1 MRLERIASARLS
13 DTDRAVRRAPGDVLV
28 ASFNVHA
35 GIDGWGRPYD
45 PLPGCLATDADVLL
59 LVEAFLPDAQQPDGP
74 FPAGAI
80 PSIAERLVREGGYEL
95 AAEASLARAALRDP
109 PALSGPAARHW
120 APTAMH
126 DPGLALYGRK
136 VPRAVRRRERPPRA
150 CGTWNVLLFS
160 RLRVRSSKVIPLSP
174 LRREPLDRAI
184 ITAEVESEAG
194 VLTVVGTHFP
204 HLSAGSPFRFG
215 ELRDALPPNT
225 QPGALMG
232 DMNCFGPPLSL
243 ALPGWRRAVH
253 GRTWPSWRRIA
264 QPDHIFISRAVTARF
279 GEVMAH
285 AGSDHRPVRA
295 LLSFGGGR

>member
-1 MRLERIASARLS
+1 MRLARTASTARGV
-13 DTDRAVRRAPGDVLV
+13 DRALRRSPGDVVV

-45 PLPGCLATDADVLL
+45 PLVGCLGTEADVLL
-59 LVEAFLPDAQQPDGP
+59 VVEAFLPDADEPGSSSVKD
-74 FPAGAI
+74 A

-95 AAEASLARAALRDP
+95 AAEVSLARASLRHP
-109 PALSGPAARHW
+109 PTLSGQAAARW

-136 VPRAVRRRERPPRA
+136 VPRSVRRRGRPPRA
-150 CGTWNVLLFS
+150 RGTWNVLLFS
-160 RLRVRSSKVIPLSP
+160 RLPVRSSKVIPLSP

-184 ITAEVESEAG
+184 LTAEVEGVAG

-204 HLSAGSPFRFG
+204 HLSAGSPFRFN
-215 ELRDALPPNT
+215 ELRHALPPT
-225 QPGALMG
+225 DRPGVLMG

-243 ALPGWRRAVH
+243 ALPGWRRAVR
-253 GRTWPSWRRIA
+253 GRTWPSWRCIA
-264 QPDHIFISRAVTARF
+264 QPDHIFISRAVKARF
-279 GEVMAH
+279 GEVMAD

-295 LLSFGGGR
+295 LLSFDGER